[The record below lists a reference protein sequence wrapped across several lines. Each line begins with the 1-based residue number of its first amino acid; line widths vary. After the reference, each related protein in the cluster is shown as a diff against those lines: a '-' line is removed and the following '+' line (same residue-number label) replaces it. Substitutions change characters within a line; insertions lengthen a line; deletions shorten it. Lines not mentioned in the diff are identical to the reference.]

1 MIEKLCHFYLP
12 EAQCHSNSAVVLFI
26 PEEAGVAV
34 QFRSA
39 AQSMQM
45 VTAAMKLEYACSLEE
60 KL

>member
-12 EAQCHSNSAVVLFI
+12 EAQCHSDSVVVLLI
-26 PEEAGVAV
+26 PEERRVAV

-45 VTAAMKLEYACSLEE
+45 VTAAMKLEDPCSLEE

>member
-1 MIEKLCHFYLP
+1 MVEKLGHFYLP
-12 EAQCHSNSAVVLFI
+12 EAQCYSDSVVVLFI

-39 AQSMQM
+39 AQSMKM
-45 VTAAMKLEYACSLEE
+45 VTAAMKLDVTCSLEE